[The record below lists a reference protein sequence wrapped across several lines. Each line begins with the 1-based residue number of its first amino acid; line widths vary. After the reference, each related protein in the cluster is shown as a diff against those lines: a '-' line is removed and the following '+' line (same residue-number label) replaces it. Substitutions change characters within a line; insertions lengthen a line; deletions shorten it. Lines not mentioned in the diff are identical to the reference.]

1 MTPPSSR
8 TRTAQAPTIIRT
20 VRRSRLFCAFWTS
33 ATRALRPDGSLRWGR
48 LEVGRPEDCRPEPAA
63 GRAEDFPDEVWA
75 EPFEGGLVGGF
86 LATVSFGA
94 VRWRATGRGARDYG
108 RGVRRSVGRRG
119 ARTRN
124 EPTTSRAKCTFQP
137 PSPGPRPVGGR
148 GLVGVGVAGSGLS
161 VGGVGHTGG
170 VTTEPTAAPAAAVVD
185 WAQR

>member
-1 MTPPSSR
+1 MTPPSRR

-20 VRRSRLFCAFWTS
+20 VRRSRLFCAFWSS
-33 ATRALRPDGSLRWGR
+33 ATRALRLDGSLRCGR

-63 GRAEDFPDEVWA
+63 GRAEDFPDELWAEPFEVWGEPFEVWA

-124 EPTTSRAKCTFQP
+124 EPTTSRAKCTFRP
-137 PSPGPRPVGGR
+137 PSRWPR
-148 GLVGVGVAGSGLS
+148 L
-161 VGGVGHTGG
+161 
-170 VTTEPTAAPAAAVVD
+170 
-185 WAQR
+185 

>member
-1 MTPPSSR
+1 MTPPSRR

-75 EPFEGGLVGGF
+75 EPFVGGLVGGF

-124 EPTTSRAKCTFQP
+124 EPTTSRAKCTFRP
-137 PSPGPRPVGGR
+137 PSRWPR
-148 GLVGVGVAGSGLS
+148 LVGVPGSGL
-161 VGGVGHTGG
+161 GVGVGAEASAVWATL
-170 VTTEPTAAPAAAVVD
+170 AA
-185 WAQR
+185 